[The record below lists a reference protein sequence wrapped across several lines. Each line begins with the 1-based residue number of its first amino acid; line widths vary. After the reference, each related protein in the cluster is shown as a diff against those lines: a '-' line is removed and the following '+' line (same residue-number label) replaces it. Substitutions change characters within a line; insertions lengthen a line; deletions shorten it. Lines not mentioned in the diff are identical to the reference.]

1 MKIVEGI
8 NWKLNDKVK
17 QILNF
22 KALTTWIAFRDPTG
36 VVSMSTLKQVQ
47 ALHIV
52 VKEQPLRNRLV
63 STTAAADLD
72 DFFVPSFMLEITHS
86 NGKTLPPLKLVP

>member
-1 MKIVEGI
+1 MKIVDGV

-52 VKEQPLRNRLV
+52 VKKQPLRNRLV
-63 STTAAADLD
+63 STTAADLD
-72 DFFVPSFMLEITHS
+72 VVDFDFFVPSFMLEITLS
-86 NGKTLPPLKLVP
+86 NGKLYLH

>member
-1 MKIVEGI
+1 MKIVEGV

-52 VKEQPLRNRLV
+52 VKKQPLRNRLV
-63 STTAAADLD
+63 STTAADLD
-72 DFFVPSFMLEITHS
+72 VVDFDFFVPSFMLEITHS
-86 NGKTLPPLKLVP
+86 NGKLYLH